1 MVTAPIPDRL
11 LGTLGDERR
20 FRLTPPELRVLTCI
34 SHGMTY
40 EMAANTLG
48 VSRNTVISQ
57 RETAVLKLRAKTTTH
72 AVAQAI
78 RQGLIQ

>member
-11 LGTLGDERR
+11 IRDLGDERR
-20 FRLTPPELRVLTCI
+20 FQLTPPELRVLTCL

-40 EMAANTLG
+40 AMTADALG
-48 VSRNTVISQ
+48 VGRRTVISQ

-78 RQGLIQ
+78 RRGLIQ